1 MRGTCVVYTTHYMQE
16 AEELCDRLAI
26 VDHGKLIAYGS
37 LTELRAMTGQRD
49 ILRLTGQFV
58 PDRAAEAL
66 ARLPDTEIVQS
77 DGTSLLVSLAGASRR
92 LPEVFAALQ
101 AAGSDI
107 RETTIT
113 QPSLE
118 SLFIKLTGKELRE

>member
-1 MRGTCVVYTTHYMQE
+1 
-16 AEELCDRLAI
+16 
-26 VDHGKLIAYGS
+26 
-37 LTELRAMTGQRD
+37 
-49 ILRLTGQFV
+49 V

-66 ARLPDTEIVQS
+66 ARLVDAEIVQS
-77 DGTSLLVSLAGASRR
+77 DETSLLVSLAGASRR

-101 AAGSDI
+101 TAGSDI